1 MTLSRTCSVSL
12 LVVTLMSSGMTGVPQ
27 VAAQGSAQTLVQAN
41 QKAGQGEWADVQAL
55 ASAVLARNPSKDDQ
69 AEAHRLL
76 GLAWFFLQAFDRAEV
91 DFVAY
96 LKLDLDGRLD
106 PALVAP
112 EAVTFFE
119 SVRARHAGE
128 LRALR
133 PRPQRSWA
141 LTLLPPL
148 GQLQN
153 QERDKAIAF
162 GSALLVFT
170 ATNVT
175 SYLVLRSWC
184 GTSSQFCDESGVDH
198 TATAKKLRIVNYL
211 SGVAA
216 LGTYIYGVVDGVRG
230 YRRRSSALQF
240 AFTTDESSTGFV
252 VAGQF

>member
-1 MTLSRTCSVSL
+1 M
-12 LVVTLMSSGMTGVPQ
+12 
-27 VAAQGSAQTLVQAN
+27 LVQAN
-41 QKAGQGEWADVQAL
+41 QKAGQGEWHEVQAL
-55 ASAVLARNPSKDDQ
+55 AAAVLANKPNKDDQ

-76 GLAWFFLQAFDRAEV
+76 GLSWFFLQAFDRAEV
-91 DFVAY
+91 EFVAY

-106 PALVAP
+106 PTLVAP

-133 PRPQRSWA
+133 PRPKRSWA
-141 LTLLPPL
+141 LSLLPPL

-153 QERDKAIAF
+153 QEREKAIVL

-175 SYLVLRSWC
+175 SYLLLRSWC
-184 GTSSQFCDESGVDH
+184 GTSSRVCDESGVDH
-198 TATAKKLRIVNYL
+198 TATAKKLRVVNYL
-211 SGVAA
+211 AGAAA
-216 LGTYIYGVVDGVRG
+216 LGTYVYGVVDGVRG
-230 YRRRSSALQF
+230 YRRRSAALQF
-240 AFTTDESSTGFV
+240 AITTDESSTGFV

>member
-1 MTLSRTCSVSL
+1 MVVLASSL
-12 LVVTLMSSGMTGVPQ
+12 TSSAIVGVPA

-41 QKAGQGEWADVQAL
+41 QKAGQGEWQDVQAL
-55 ASAVLARNPSKDDQ
+55 ASAVLASSPSKGDQ

-133 PRPQRSWA
+133 PRPKRSWA

-153 QERDKAIAF
+153 QERDKAIVL
-162 GSALLVFT
+162 GSALLAFT
-170 ATNVT
+170 ATNVST
-175 SYLVLRSWC
+175 YLLLRSWC
-184 GTSSQFCDESGVDH
+184 GTSSQVCDENGVDH
-198 TATAKKLRIVNYL
+198 TATAKKLRVVNYL
-211 SGVAA
+211 SGAAA
-216 LGTYIYGVVDGVRG
+216 LGTFIYGVVDGVRG

-240 AFTTDESSTGFV
+240 AITTDETSTGFV